1 MYLILKIISC
11 WNVTATFKD
20 KYLRGVVCRVRLQ
33 SVCPITVP
41 GLPRLALLPDDVLVV
56 LHEEVLLDV
65 LEAVL
70 LLPVGQ

>member
-1 MYLILKIISC
+1 M
-11 WNVTATFKD
+11 
-20 KYLRGVVCRVRLQ
+20 
-33 SVCPITVP
+33 CPITVP

-56 LHEEVLLDV
+56 LDEEVLLDV